1 MTTWLYEGSIRKTT
15 YIVQELSDYR
25 RFVDMVCY
33 SERGNKVIG
42 SGDDV
47 DVAFR
52 IAAML
57 LHVQRLYNAEC
68 SPIDLWSQI

>member
-33 SERGNKVIG
+33 SKRGNKVIG

-47 DVAFR
+47 DVAVR

-57 LHVQRLYNAEC
+57 LHEQRLYNVEC
-68 SPIDLWSQI
+68 SSIDLWSQI